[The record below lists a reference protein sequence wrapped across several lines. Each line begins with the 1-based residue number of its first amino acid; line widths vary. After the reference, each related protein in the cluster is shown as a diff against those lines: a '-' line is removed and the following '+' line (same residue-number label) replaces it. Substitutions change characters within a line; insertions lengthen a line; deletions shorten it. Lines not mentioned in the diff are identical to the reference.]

1 MFLHSILIKQVPVI
15 FNIYTEITLDL
26 FWDLMKHQLLH
37 FDFFFKLI
45 SSWIYFNITYIP
57 WILDQFFAVSNV
69 IFMHDMSACVNCH
82 SLITQ
87 TYWNFFSC
95 IKNKY
100 TEALHDTVK

>member
-37 FDFFFKLI
+37 FDFFLKLI

-57 WILDQFFAVSNV
+57 
-69 IFMHDMSACVNCH
+69 
-82 SLITQ
+82 
-87 TYWNFFSC
+87 
-95 IKNKY
+95 
-100 TEALHDTVK
+100 